1 MSPLKETVDD
11 IHEAVAKLEDDLK
24 VGRHGM
30 KLNGAVCMNRCAWV
44 CRVCHTTD
52 QPHEVDSGTAGG

>member
-30 KLNGAVCMNRCAWV
+30 KWSRLHEPVCTSVPIVPYN
-44 CRVCHTTD
+44 
-52 QPHEVDSGTAGG
+52 